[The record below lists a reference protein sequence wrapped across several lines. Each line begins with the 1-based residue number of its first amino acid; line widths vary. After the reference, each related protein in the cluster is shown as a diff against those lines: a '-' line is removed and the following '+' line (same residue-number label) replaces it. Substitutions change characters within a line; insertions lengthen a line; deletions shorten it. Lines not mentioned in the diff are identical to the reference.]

1 MQDNI
6 IQLLLIL
13 FISTLLGWI
22 TKTSLYTS
30 FVGYVAGGIVI
41 GTLFT
46 VLGLGAPDT
55 SQQEGFEEYW
65 SDLLPAMNGGGSR

>member
-1 MQDNI
+1 V
-6 IQLLLIL
+6 IQVDAGKYYSATANTI

-30 FVGYVAGGIVI
+30 FIGYVAGGIVI

-55 SQQEGFEEYW
+55 SQLEVLKSIGLT
-65 SDLLPAMNGGGSR
+65 SSPP